1 MSDDEEEP
9 LTVESLSGHFWW
21 HVDDLNSR
29 IRNLGSNIR
38 RDFRREI
45 SEAVTAAKD
54 ELFRAISE
62 VEVQGGMQRQGSTGR
77 TASEVQALRGEL
89 AHARQ
94 EFAEQ
99 VAFLTAEVAALRSRG
114 DATAEAECE
123 VARLKVLSR
132 EAVSTLESQSV
143 LKATS
148 ASPMAPDD
156 ALKVALYD
164 KLLSKGH
171 IQITPAGLFVCLAA
185 TPDARAEFR
194 AESRYG

>member
-1 MSDDEEEP
+1 MSDESEEP

-29 IRNLGSNIR
+29 IRNLGSNVR
-38 RDFRREI
+38 RDFRKELI
-45 SEAVTAAKD
+45 EAVTAAKD

-62 VEVQGGMQRQGSTGR
+62 VEVQGGPQRQGSAGR

-89 AHARQ
+89 AHARK
-94 EFAEQ
+94 EFEEP
-99 VAFLTAEVAALRSRG
+99 VAFLTAEVAAIRTRG
-114 DATAEAECE
+114 DATAESE

-185 TPDARAEFR
+185 TLDARAEFR

>member
-1 MSDDEEEP
+1 MSDQGEEP

-21 HVDDLNSR
+21 HVDDLNSK
-29 IRNLGSNIR
+29 IRNLGSNVR
-38 RDFRREI
+38 RDFRKEI
-45 SEAVTAAKD
+45 VEAVTAAKD

-62 VEVQGGMQRQGSTGR
+62 VEVQGVPQRQGSAGR

-99 VAFLTAEVAALRSRG
+99 VAFLTAEVAALRTRG
-114 DATAEAECE
+114 DATAECD

-171 IQITPAGLFVCLAA
+171 IQVTPAGLFVCLAA